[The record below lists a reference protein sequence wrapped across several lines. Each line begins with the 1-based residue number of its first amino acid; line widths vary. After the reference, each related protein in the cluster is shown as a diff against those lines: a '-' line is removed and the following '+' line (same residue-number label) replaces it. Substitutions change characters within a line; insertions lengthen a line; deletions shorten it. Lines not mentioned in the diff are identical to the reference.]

1 MMPIA
6 GDITD
11 PEAEGLETPSAR
23 RLLPRLPWRR
33 AWRTVVDLIVPPSC
47 PACGAR
53 TAEPATMCPACW
65 AATRRISRPFC
76 ERLALPFSLD
86 PGPGAISPAA
96 LAHPPRWDRARAAAL
111 YEGPARSLV
120 TSLKFGDRLEV
131 APFLAAE
138 MARAGADI
146 LREADAIL
154 PVPLHPRRLFQRRFN
169 QAAVLAGGIGKRA
182 GVPVLVDALRRVKA
196 TPPQIGLTKEGRARN
211 VVGAFAVPAA
221 KRAAITGQR
230 LVLVD
235 DVLTT
240 GATLEAC
247 ARVLKRAGAASVD
260 VLVYARV
267 GEVIATEDP
276 THDM

>member
-1 MMPIA
+1 MPTS

-11 PEAEGLETPSAR
+11 PEAEGLEAPPTR
-23 RLLPRLPWRR
+23 RALARLPWRR
-33 AWRTVVDLIVPPSC
+33 AWRAVVDLIVPPSC

-53 TAEPATMCPACW
+53 TADPATLCSACW
-65 AATRRISRPFC
+65 RETKRISRPFC

-86 PGPGAISPAA
+86 PGLDTISPAA
-96 LAHPPRWDRARAAAL
+96 LAHPPRWDRARAAVL
-111 YEGPARSLV
+111 YEGPATQLV
-120 TSLKFGDRLEV
+120 TGLKFGDRLEV

-138 MARAGADI
+138 MARAGVDI
-146 LREADAIL
+146 LRDADAL
-154 PVPLHPRRLFQRRFN
+154 VPVPLHPRRLFQRRFN
-169 QAAVLAGGIGKRA
+169 QAAVLAHGVSRRSS
-182 GVPVLVDALRRVKA
+182 VPVLVNVLRRVKA

-247 ARVLKRAGAASVD
+247 ARVLRRAGAASVD

>member
-1 MMPIA
+1 MPGT

-11 PEAEGLETPSAR
+11 PDADGLPSPEAR
-23 RLLPRLPWRR
+23 RALPDLPWRR
-33 AWRTVVDLIVPPSC
+33 AWRAIVDLIVPPSC

-53 TAEPATMCPACW
+53 TAEPTTLCPACW
-65 AATRRISRPFC
+65 RETKRISRPFC

-86 PGPGAISPAA
+86 PGSGTISPAA
-96 LAHPPRWDRARAAAL
+96 LAHPPRWDRARAAVL
-111 YEGPARSLV
+111 YEGPPTQLV
-120 TSLKFGDRLEV
+120 TALKFGDRLEV
-131 APFLAAE
+131 APCLASE

-146 LREADAIL
+146 LREADAMV

-169 QAAVLAGGIGKRA
+169 QAAVLAHGVSKRS
-182 GVPVLVDALRRVKA
+182 GVPVLVDVLRRVKP
-196 TPPQIGLTKEGRARN
+196 TPPQVGLTKEGRARN
-211 VVGAFAVPAA
+211 VVGAFAVPARRRDGIA
-221 KRAAITGQR
+221 GKRLI
-230 LVLVD
+230 LVD

-247 ARVLKRAGAASVD
+247 ARVLNRAGAASVD
-260 VLVYARV
+260 VLVCARV